1 MKIEYLYSD
10 VTDLYGDSFNIEYL
24 LKCITDDVELI
35 KTGFDEEPY
44 FVKNDDVN
52 LIYMGSM
59 MERYQDVII
68 KQLMQYKDRIE
79 HLIEKGTFF
88 LLTGNSFEIFGKKID
103 DNKAL
108 GIFDFE
114 AIRDYSH
121 HHNSCFLGDFDG
133 MKIVGFKSQFSNSIN
148 NDLPFI
154 KVEKGFGF
162 KDNNSIEGV
171 HYKNFFGTYLI
182 GPLLILNP
190 DFTEYLL
197 KQLMVNYKMAYYQDL
212 KKAYLVRLQE
222 FQSYEK
228 LAEFKH

>member
-1 MKIEYLYSD
+1 
-10 VTDLYGDSFNIEYL
+10 
-24 LKCITDDVELI
+24 
-35 KTGFDEEPY
+35 
-44 FVKNDDVN
+44 
-52 LIYMGSM
+52 
-59 MERYQDVII
+59 
-68 KQLMQYKDRIE
+68 
-79 HLIEKGTFF
+79 
-88 LLTGNSFEIFGKKID
+88 
-103 DNKAL
+103 
-108 GIFDFE
+108 
-114 AIRDYSH
+114 
-121 HHNSCFLGDFDG
+121 